1 MIRSLGGLCVIQA
14 KRYSRIVG
22 VESVQALAGVMNDKA
37 AAKGILVTTSWVG
50 KASRDFAQ
58 RNGRIQ
64 IIDGR
69 NLKLYLKEHMDMDV
83 LISLPR
89 VPPDWSPSDLS

>member
-1 MIRSLGGLCVIQA
+1 
-14 KRYSRIVG
+14 
-22 VESVQALAGVMNDKA
+22 VEAVQALAGVMNDKA

-83 LISLPR
+83 LISLRR
-89 VPPDWSPSDLS
+89 VPPDWSPSDLV

>member
-1 MIRSLGGLCVIQA
+1 M
-14 KRYSRIVG
+14 
-22 VESVQALAGVMNDKA
+22 ESIQALAGVMNDKA
-37 AAKGILVTTSWVG
+37 AAKGMLVTTSWVG
-50 KASRDFAQ
+50 KASRGFAQ

-69 NLKLYLKEHMDMDV
+69 HLKLYLKEHMNMDV
-83 LISLPR
+83 LIGLPR

>member
-1 MIRSLGGLCVIQA
+1 
-14 KRYSRIVG
+14 VG

-89 VPPDWSPSDLS
+89 LPPDWSPSDLS